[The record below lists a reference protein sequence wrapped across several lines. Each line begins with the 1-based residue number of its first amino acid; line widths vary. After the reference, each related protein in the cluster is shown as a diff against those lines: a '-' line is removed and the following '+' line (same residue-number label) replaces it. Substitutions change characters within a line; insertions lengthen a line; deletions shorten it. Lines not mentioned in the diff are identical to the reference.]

1 MKFGVREICDVV
13 LKAKFPHK
21 VGNKMFYKD
30 EPVLFFDSLKTSTLE
45 GASTTVYAQGGRGNA
60 RLVAWEGDRTVTFTM
75 EDALISPESFSVLSG
90 AGIVD
95 GNATDNKIYQ
105 HIVETREVTF
115 TGTTASDVAATAELS
130 FEPVIDNN
138 YMVCVLGK
146 DDYDNIITEPFYCK
160 KAEGETKKITIGV
173 AGARTDYTDS
183 KAGLWKWH
191 EYTNEYE
198 DSTAFDLENDTKYY
212 ALIDYYTIRTKG
224 KLIEITPDKFGG
236 NYYLEAST
244 LFRDSANGKDYP
256 AEFIIPNC
264 RIQSNFTF
272 NMANSGDPSTFTF
285 TIDAFPD
292 YTKFDRTKKVFA
304 AIQIIDDIGLIDN
317 SGANYRTVTPA
328 P

>member
-90 AGIVD
+90 AGIID
-95 GNATDNKIYQ
+95 ADSEDNKIYQ
-105 HIVETREVTF
+105 HIVESVKVTM
-115 TGTTASDVAATAELS
+115 TGDDSAVSGATATLTYD
-130 FEPVIDNN
+130 PVDADGYLI
-138 YMVCVLGK
+138 CALGK
-146 DDYDNIITEPFYCK
+146 DDYDNIITEPFYCTRTAE
-160 KAEGETKKITIGV
+160 KAISIG
-173 AGARTDYTDS
+173 AAKTGMQYANSAD
-183 KAGLWKWH
+183 GLLKWH
-191 EYTNEYE
+191 NYMNEYE
-198 DSTAFDLENDTKYY
+198 DSTAFDLENDKDYY
-212 ALIDYYTIRTKG
+212 AIVDYYTVRTRG

-304 AIQIIDDIGLIDN
+304 AIQIIDDIGLIGNTGDT
-317 SGANYRTVTPA
+317 YRKKTPA
-328 P
+328 